1 MHGKREREGGGGGGE
16 GVTSDILSS
25 LKESHPTHGEENAR
39 EGHHKTDGRA

>member
-1 MHGKREREGGGGGGE
+1 MVREREREREGG

-39 EGHHKTDGRA
+39 EGHHKTDGRE

>member
-1 MHGKREREGGGGGGE
+1 MVRERERERGG

-39 EGHHKTDGRA
+39 EGHHKTDGRE